1 MSPLDL
7 PVGERPRERLLERG
21 PGVLTDAEVLAVMLG
36 TGCRGRPVLAAARE
50 LLADFGGIR
59 GLLDAE
65 TPALL
70 GRAGLGPA
78 KTSQLLAALE
88 LARRYLA
95 ESLRREGVVARP
107 EDARDFLAARLRGRR
122 NEVFCALFLDTR
134 HRVIACEDLFQ
145 GTIDGASVH
154 PREVVRACLRH
165 NAAALIVAHNHP
177 SGVAEPSAADRSIT
191 RRLQEALAL
200 VDVRLLDHFVVGDG
214 APVSLAARGWL

>member
-1 MSPLDL
+1 MNPLDL
-7 PVGERPRERLLERG
+7 PADQRPRERLLASG
-21 PGVLTDAEVLAVMLG
+21 AGVLTDAEVLAVILG
-36 TGCRGRPVLAAARE
+36 TGSRGRPVLAAARE

-65 TPALL
+65 PAALL
-70 GRAGLGPA
+70 GRTGLGPA

-145 GTIDGASVH
+145 GTIDCASVH

-191 RRLQEALAL
+191 RRLQDALAL

-214 APVSLAARGWL
+214 VPVSLAARGWL

>member
-1 MSPLDL
+1 MSPLQL
-7 PVGERPRERLLERG
+7 PTRERPRERLLHSG
-21 PGVLTDAEVLAVMLG
+21 PTALSDAEIIAVMLG
-36 TGCRGRPVLAAARE
+36 TGSRGRPVLDCAQG
-50 LLADFGGIR
+50 LLADFGGVR

-65 TPALL
+65 PATLL
-70 GRAGLGPA
+70 RRAGLGPA
-78 KTSQLLAALE
+78 KACQLLASIE

-95 ESLRREGVVARP
+95 EGLRREGVVARP
-107 EDARDFLAARLRGRR
+107 EDAQAFLAARLRGRR
-122 NEVFCALFLDTR
+122 SEVFCGLFLDTR

-191 RRLQEALAL
+191 RRLVEALSL
-200 VDVRLLDHFVVGDG
+200 VDVRLLDHFVIGDG
-214 APVSLAARGWL
+214 PPVSLAARGWV